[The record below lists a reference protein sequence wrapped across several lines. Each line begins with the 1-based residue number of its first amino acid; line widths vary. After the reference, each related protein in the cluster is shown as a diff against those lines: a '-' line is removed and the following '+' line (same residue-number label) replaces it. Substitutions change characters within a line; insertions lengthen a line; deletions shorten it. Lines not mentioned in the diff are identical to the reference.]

1 MSETLVAANGW
12 GIWQSPL
19 PEAEG
24 RRLIPPAAARLA
36 AHSWAECGLE
46 PWYARLGVR
55 DEIQMSV
62 AALFTWMVTILAGL
76 ILVVIWIIEYD
87 PEFQTAAATRLPVP
101 VISAHALL
109 GLGGLML
116 WIGYLLENQRQLAWA
131 TVAALGTVA
140 VLGLIMAAR
149 WISVYRTVVDPGPSL
164 TRSTAVPPERNFPL
178 PVVVVHGILAV
189 TTLVLVL
196 FTALGVGP
204 R

>member
-1 MSETLVAANGW
+1 
-12 GIWQSPL
+12 
-19 PEAEG
+19 
-24 RRLIPPAAARLA
+24 
-36 AHSWAECGLE
+36 
-46 PWYARLGVR
+46 
-55 DEIQMSV
+55 MSV

-109 GLGGLML
+109 GVGGLML
-116 WIGYLLENQRQLAWA
+116 WIGYLLENQQQLAWA

-149 WISVYRTVVDPGPSL
+149 WIGVYRTVVDPGPSL
-164 TRSTAVPPERNFPL
+164 TRSTTVPPERNFPL

>member
-1 MSETLVAANGW
+1 
-12 GIWQSPL
+12 
-19 PEAEG
+19 
-24 RRLIPPAAARLA
+24 
-36 AHSWAECGLE
+36 
-46 PWYARLGVR
+46 
-55 DEIQMSV
+55 MSV
-62 AALFTWMVTILAGL
+62 VALFTWMVTVLAGL
-76 ILVVIWIIEYD
+76 VLLVIWIIEYD
-87 PEFQTAAATRLPVP
+87 PKFQSAAATRLPVP

-116 WIGYLLENQRQLAWA
+116 WISYLLLDQKGLAWA

-149 WISVYRTVVDPGPSL
+149 WIGVYRAVGNPGPSL
-164 TRSTAVPPERNFPL
+164 TRNVNVPPERNFPL
-178 PVVVVHGILAV
+178 PVVVAHGILAV